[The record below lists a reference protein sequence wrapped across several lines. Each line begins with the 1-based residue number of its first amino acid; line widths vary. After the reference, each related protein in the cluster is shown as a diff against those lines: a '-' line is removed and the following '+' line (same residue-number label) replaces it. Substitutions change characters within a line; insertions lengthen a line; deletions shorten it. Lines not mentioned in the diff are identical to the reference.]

1 MTLWLRDLMDRYDQ
15 LSLRERIIVLVA
27 TLLLIAL
34 VWDTVFMAPLD
45 KARKASVQQ
54 IDALRAEISGLDQSI
69 EALASEGAANPE
81 LASRTTAD
89 GLRDEIKALDA
100 KLAGVTSGLIA
111 PKEMARVL
119 EQVLARAT
127 RLTLRALRTLPP
139 EGVIAPGAAAG
150 QAGVPGTPAAAQI
163 YKHAVELELSG
174 SYLDT
179 LYFLQALEALPW
191 RFFWERIEYTIDQ
204 HPRGTVKLRLYT
216 LGLDEGWIGV

>member
-27 TLLLIAL
+27 VLLLLTL
-34 VWDTVFMAPLD
+34 VWDSLFMAPLD
-45 KARKASVQQ
+45 RTRKGSVQQ

-69 EALASEGAANPE
+69 EALAAQGVANPQGSTDRSAEALRAEIRE
-81 LASRTTAD
+81 LD
-89 GLRDEIKALDA
+89 G

-111 PKEMARVL
+111 PKEMSRVL
-119 EQVLARAT
+119 EQVLARAS
-127 RLTLRALRTLPP
+127 RLTLIALRTLPP
-139 EGVIAPGAAAG
+139 EGVIAPGAKPPQPGGAPAG
-150 QAGVPGTPAAAQI
+150 AAQI
-163 YKHAVELELSG
+163 YKHGVDIELAG

-191 RFFWERIEYTIDQ
+191 RFFWERIEFTVDQ
-204 HPRGTVKLRLYT
+204 HPRGKLKLRLYT